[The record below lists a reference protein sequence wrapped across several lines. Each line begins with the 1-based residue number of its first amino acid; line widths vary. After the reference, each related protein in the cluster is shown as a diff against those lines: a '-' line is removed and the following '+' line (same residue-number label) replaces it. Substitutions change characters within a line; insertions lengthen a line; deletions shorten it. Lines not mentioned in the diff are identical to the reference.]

1 MVIQVTELFIAL
13 LSNQVLGHGQRK
25 LENLETF
32 GQRAPGHV
40 VTG

>member
-13 LSNQVLGHGQRK
+13 LSNQVLGNGQRK
-25 LENLETF
+25 LENLEIF
-32 GQRAPGHV
+32 GRRVPSHV